1 MSAKT
6 SRSLAGTL
14 LSRSRTVSSN
24 RRRWHVV
31 APLLIALATPTFA
44 LSARADHVR
53 PVPAGELAAVVA
65 AYAAALN
72 AGDVEGVLA
81 LHADDAVH
89 VALPAGEGAGVYLGK
104 EQVRLF
110 YEQGVANG
118 DRLEVVDGTLEIAGG
133 RATFAARVASEPF
146 RELGLETL
154 DANAEVVFKDVR
166 IATNVLVLTPASVR
180 ALLTARGT
188 IPSPTAAAEARGA
201 EPHQHEQY

>member
-6 SRSLAGTL
+6 GHFLDDTL
-14 LSRSRTVSSN
+14 LSRPRTVCPN
-24 RRRWHVV
+24 RRWWHVV
-31 APLLIALATPTFA
+31 APLLIALATPAFA

-72 AGDVEGVLA
+72 AGDVEGILA
-81 LHADDAVH
+81 LYADNAVH
-89 VALPAGEGAGVYLGK
+89 VALPAEGTGVCLGK

-110 YEQGVANG
+110 YEQGAANG
-118 DRLEVVDGTLEIAGG
+118 DRLEVVDGTLEIAGD
-133 RATFAARVASEPF
+133 RATFAARVASERW

-154 DANAEVVFKDVR
+154 GANAEVVFKDGR

-188 IPSPTAAAEARGA
+188 IPAPTAAEERRAD
-201 EPHQHEQY
+201 PHPHEQY